1 MLRYLSPPQH
11 TSPVR
16 KHGRFP
22 LLTAALL
29 GAALCLAPHAATAAG
44 IAAVDTQNGYAGA
57 VLGKISEIWAP
68 PANAGNRLVRVRISV
83 DGMGKVTGCEPTQR
97 SGLPALDESVCN
109 AVRTVESFGTPPYAM
124 PIDVHFA
131 FWSGIPRQ
139 APAPQGQI
147 TVTPGGQVCFTPE
160 ALQKAAAAAG
170 KPAPSLK
177 PSDSAGQTARAGKAQ
192 DRYDEQFHPYLNR
205 VAKQLRR
212 ASFVP
217 AEAPRGTYYV
227 TVRLLVDSSGTIR
240 QYDVVQSSGNDRIDK
255 YVRQGVHRAGK
266 VLPPPA
272 GLPSPFDVT
281 LTMVR

>member
-1 MLRYLSPPQH
+1 MLASSFLPSR
-11 TSPVR
+11 PVS
-16 KHGRFP
+16 GRGRS
-22 LLTAALL
+22 ASALL
-29 GAALCLAPHAATAAG
+29 AGLLLSSALWTMPATATAAS

-57 VLGKISEIWAP
+57 VLGKVSEVWAP

-83 DGMGKVTGCEPTQR
+83 DGEGRVTGCEPTQR
-97 SGLPALDESVCN
+97 SGLPALDESVCA
-109 AVRTVESFGTPPYAM
+109 AVKKVESFGTPPYAM

-139 APAPQGQI
+139 APTPQGQI

-170 KPAPSLK
+170 QEPAGRVVTPRAS
-177 PSDSAGQTARAGKAQ
+177 GTAKAQ
-192 DRYDEQFHPYLNR
+192 DRYAEQFQPYLNK

-227 TVRLLVDSSGTIR
+227 TVRLAVEPSGTIT

-255 YVRQGVHRAGK
+255 YVRQGIHRAGK
-266 VLPPPA
+266 VTPPPA
-272 GLPSPFDVT
+272 GLTSPFDVT